1 VKHYRF
7 FLGRGILIVFML
19 AFLAPLFVVKGVA
32 TAQEADVPGFPT
44 LAMRAVEIWSD
55 GTRLAGDLFYPKDRK
70 EGKKLPAIVLCHG
83 WGGTK
88 DHLNRAYAPQFA
100 KEGYFV
106 LSFDYRGWGES
117 DSRLVVRGKMPKPDE
132 NGEVNVTAQAIRELV
147 DPFDQ
152 QEDIDAAISF
162 IEGEPGVDRN
172 RIGLWGT
179 SFGGG
184 HVVWRAA
191 HDDRVKCI
199 TAQVGSMD
207 QRIAVERALKPVFAR
222 FLKTAGP
229 PTDAGAEK
237 LRDEIY
243 ERMRARAG
251 KIEDLCQ
258 AGKVSESF
266 LTGMLVVSRD
276 SRDDEYIKVLV
287 EQENEDRKALFPVL
301 ARKGETL
308 EPIHQRRISRARGI
322 IDPVPQGV
330 DPVPGLRGTP
340 YLDRFIRFVAAD
352 YTDKVTCPVLIIDV
366 EKEELF
372 DTRTQGGR
380 VYDQLKERVP
390 AKYELFEGM
399 THYDIYRGEPL
410 GRARQLQ
417 VDWYNEHLKGQG

>member
-1 VKHYRF
+1 MRNSKVIRT
-7 FLGRGILIVFML
+7 IVAIAL
-19 AFLAPLFVVKGVA
+19 AFLVPAIFMTCIAVA
-32 TAQEADVPGFPT
+32 EESDVQGYPT
-44 LAMRAVEIWSD
+44 LATRAVELWSD
-55 GTRLAGDLFYPKDRK
+55 GTRLAGNLFYPKDRK
-70 EGKKLPAIVLCHG
+70 EGEKLPAIVLCHG

-88 DHLNRAYAPQFA
+88 EHLNREYAPQFA

-117 DSRLVVRGKMPKPDE
+117 DSRLVVKGKMPKPDE
-132 NGEVNVTAQAIRELV
+132 NGEVTVTAQAIRELV

-162 IEGEPGVDRN
+162 IEGERGVDRN

-199 TAQVGSMD
+199 TAQVGAMD
-207 QRIAVERALKPVFAR
+207 QRIAVERTLKTVLAR
-222 FLKTAGP
+222 FLKAAGP
-229 PTDAGAEK
+229 ATDAEAEK

-243 ERMRARAG
+243 ERMRARAAE
-251 KIEDLCQ
+251 IEDLSQ
-258 AGKVSESF
+258 AGKVSESLF
-266 LTGMLVVSRD
+266 SGMSVVSRD
-276 SRDDEYIKVLV
+276 ARDDAHVKALV
-287 EQENEDRKALFPVL
+287 EQENADRRALFPIL
-301 ARKGETL
+301 AKEGETL

-380 VYDQLKERVP
+380 VYKQLKGRVP
-390 AKYELFEGM
+390 VKYELFEGI

-410 GRARQLQ
+410 ERSRQLQ
-417 VDWYNEHLKGQG
+417 IDWYNEHLKGKG

>member
-1 VKHYRF
+1 MRNSKVIRT
-7 FLGRGILIVFML
+7 IVAIVLAVLVPAIFMMFT
-19 AFLAPLFVVKGVA
+19 AVA
-32 TAQEADVPGFPT
+32 EESEVQGFPT
-44 LAMRAVEIWSD
+44 LAMRAVELWSD
-55 GTRLAGDLFYPKDRK
+55 GTRLAGNLFYPKARK
-70 EGKKLPAIVLCHG
+70 EDEKLPAIVLCHG

-88 DHLNRAYAPQFA
+88 GHLNTAYAPQFA

-117 DSRLVVRGKMPKPDE
+117 DSRLVVKGKMPKPDE
-132 NGEVNVTAQAIRELV
+132 NGEVTVTAQAIRELV

-184 HVVWRAA
+184 HVVWKAA

-199 TAQVGSMD
+199 TAQVGAMD
-207 QRIAVERALKPVFAR
+207 QRIGVERALKPVFAR
-222 FLKTAGP
+222 FLKAAGP
-229 PTDAGAEK
+229 ATDAEAEK

-251 KIEDLCQ
+251 EIEDLSQ
-258 AGKVSESF
+258 AGKISESLF
-266 LTGMLVVSRD
+266 TGMLVVSRD
-276 SRDDEYIKVLV
+276 ARDDAHVAALV
-287 EQENEDRKALFPVL
+287 EQENADRKALFPIL
-301 ARKGETL
+301 AKEGETL
-308 EPIHQRRISRARGI
+308 EPINQRRISRARGI

-372 DTRTQGGR
+372 DARTQGGR
-380 VYDQLKERVP
+380 VYEQLKGRVP
-390 AKYELFEGM
+390 VKYELFEGI

-410 GRARQLQ
+410 ERSRQLQ
-417 VDWYNEHLKGQG
+417 IDWYNEHLKGKG

>member
-1 VKHYRF
+1 VRNPKIIRTIVAIVLV
-7 FLGRGILIVFML
+7 FLVPAIFMTC
-19 AFLAPLFVVKGVA
+19 
-32 TAQEADVPGFPT
+32 TAAGQESDVPGFPT
-44 LAMRAVEIWSD
+44 LAMRSVEIWSD
-55 GTRLAGDLFYPKDRK
+55 GTRLAGNLFYPKDRK
-70 EGKKLPAIVLCHG
+70 EGEKLPAIVLCHG

-88 DHLNRAYAPQFA
+88 EHLNRAYAPQFA
-100 KEGYFV
+100 EEGYFV

-117 DSRLVVRGKMPKPDE
+117 DSRLVVASKMPAPDE
-132 NGEVNVTAQAIRELV
+132 NGEVTVTAQAIRELV

-152 QEDIDAAISF
+152 QDDIDAAISF

-199 TAQVGSMD
+199 TAQVGAMD
-207 QRIAVERALKPVFAR
+207 QRIGVERALKPVFAR
-222 FLKTAGP
+222 FLKAAGP
-229 PTDAGAEK
+229 ATDAEAEK

-251 KIEDLCQ
+251 EIEDLSR
-258 AGKVSESF
+258 AGKIAESLF
-266 LTGMLVVSRD
+266 TGMLVVSRD
-276 SRDDEYIKVLV
+276 GRDDERAKALV
-287 EQENEDRKALFPVL
+287 QQENDDRKALFPII
-301 ARKGETL
+301 AKKGEIL
-308 EPIHQRRISRARGI
+308 EPIYQRRISRARGI

-340 YLDRFIRFVAAD
+340 YLDRFIQFVPAD

-372 DTRTQGGR
+372 DTSTQGHRVYKQLKGR
-380 VYDQLKERVP
+380 VPV
-390 AKYELFEGM
+390 KYELFEGI

-410 GRARQLQ
+410 QRSRQLQ
-417 VDWYNEHLKGQG
+417 IDWYNEHLKGQG